1 MTVTD
6 SERTDDCESIDPDR
20 LDVQQLRQAHDRNQ
34 VNFGV
39 IEVSFDVHAVAL
51 DRDDI
56 VNEGSHGHVID
67 GCDKLLAIVDHAH
80 DLPAG
85 ITVAR
90 DASVYRA
97 VATRLLSQLL

>member
-6 SERTDDCESIDPDR
+6 IERTDDCESIDPNR

-34 VNFGV
+34 V
-39 IEVSFDVHAVAL
+39 SFDVHAVAL
-51 DRDDI
+51 DGDDI

-67 GCDKLLAIVDHAH
+67 GCDKLLPIVDHAH